1 MKMKLK
7 LEALTMAKAKN
18 GFYFSAIM
26 ASQNNEDAIT
36 ATGLEPTTT

>member
-18 GFYFSAIM
+18 GSYFSATM
-26 ASQNNEDAIT
+26 ASKNNEDTIT